1 MGLTMRPILPTLKE
15 RKHYILFKINSKHK
29 RDKNEISD
37 IVTKACLAFLGEF
50 GYAKAG
56 VSFLKETWNSE
67 NQSGIIAVNSKYTDQ
82 LKVALSLVKEVKIE
96 TLKTSGV
103 INKLKQKGV

>member
-1 MGLTMRPILPTLKE
+1 MKPLLPTLKE
-15 RKHYILFKINSKHK
+15 RKHYILFEVKSKNK

-37 IVTKACLAFLGEF
+37 IVMKACLSFLGEF

-56 VSFLKETWNSE
+56 VTFLKETWNKTK
-67 NQSGIIAVNSKYTDQ
+67 QQGVVAVNSKWVNHV
-82 LKVALSLVKEVKIE
+82 KIALSLVKKVKIE

-103 INKLKQKGV
+103 INKLK